1 MKFFTSIRASLMLD
15 KGQKLIA
22 SGDYRGALERALE
35 ARQLDLSPQFEW
47 LSYMVEGKARF
58 NLLQLDE
65 AMTALRQ
72 AETMVQ
78 AELDAKPELTAEE
91 YGRYRFLA
99 PIAGIPRM
107 KGSAFRGEFQGRAT
121 RLIHKQ
127 PCNTA
132 GGVAA
137 GGRS

>member
-22 SGDYRGALERALE
+22 AGDYRGALERALE

-78 AELDAKPELTAEE
+78 AELDAKPAATALENIL
-91 YGRYRFLA
+91 RD
-99 PIAGIPRM
+99 I
-107 KGSAFRGEFQGRAT
+107 RGHIDAIERHEG
-121 RLIHKQ
+121 
-127 PCNTA
+127 
-132 GGVAA
+132 
-137 GGRS
+137 